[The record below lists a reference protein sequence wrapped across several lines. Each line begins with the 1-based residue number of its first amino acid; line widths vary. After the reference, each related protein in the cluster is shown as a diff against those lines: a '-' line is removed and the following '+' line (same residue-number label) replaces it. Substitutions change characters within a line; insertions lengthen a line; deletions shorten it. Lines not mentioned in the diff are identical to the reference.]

1 MFTRTQHCPTRV
13 KSEKYQHEV
22 NDVKST
28 EYQEQGGHGT
38 ASEIQI
44 CQIKTRKA
52 IGTATG

>member
-44 CQIKTRKA
+44 CQI
-52 IGTATG
+52 